1 VLTVR
6 QVMSQNHRPLHTI
19 SPDATVQGAVQIMA
33 SERIHA
39 LPVTV
44 DDRLVGIVSEHDYVR
59 KVAARGIPAWS
70 VQVHEIMTRDVITV
84 TPDDSVRH
92 CMKLMATNRIRH
104 LPVMESGALTAV
116 ISITDVVGTLDED

>member
-6 QVMSQNHRPLHTI
+6 QIVNGDQRPLQTI

-33 SERIHA
+33 SARIHA
-39 LPVTV
+39 LPVIV

-59 KVAARGIPAWS
+59 KVASQGIPAWS
-70 VQVHEIMTRDVITV
+70 VKIHEIMTRDVITV
-84 TPDDSVRH
+84 TPDDSIEH

-104 LPVMESGALTAV
+104 LPVVEGGALTAV
-116 ISITDVVGTLDED
+116 LSITDVVRALDSG